1 MFDWHVFGSFVGY
14 LSLMLAIGFIFS
26 KRQESLGDYY
36 LGGRRMN
43 KWVVALSAQAS
54 DMSGWL
60 LMGLPGAIYVG
71 GFSEAWI
78 GIGLMI
84 GTYLNWK
91 IVAGR
96 LRRYSQ
102 ACGDAITIPDF
113 ICNRFRD
120 KTGISRMVAAVIILV
135 FFTFYTASGFVGA
148 AKLFTSTFGVPETL
162 SVCGVTVT
170 GYQLCLWV
178 AALVVVSYT
187 LLGGYMAVC
196 WTDVIQGS
204 LMFFAIVLIP
214 AVVVCNAGG
223 FASTVDQ
230 LNEINP
236 YLQSLFTNA
245 STGKAAGFIGLASC
259 MAWGLGYFGMPHIL
273 IRFMSIDDAAEIRG
287 SRRIAMTWVAVSL
300 AAATV
305 IGMVF
310 RLYLKQKGLTLAQV
324 GNDPE
329 KMFMVMINGIFSG
342 GFLMRVFAGI
352 FLSAIMAA
360 IMSTADSQ
368 LLVSSSSFSNDLYK
382 VVLRK
387 KAGNRELITV
397 SRLTVGA
404 VALAALIMAM
414 DTSSDF
420 FKVVMKMVSFAWAGF
435 GAAFGPLIL
444 LALFWKRTTLAG
456 AVAGMVTGAVTCF
469 VWKFVL
475 SADAALVAENP
486 VFSLYELAPGF
497 ALAFVATVVVSLLT
511 RKPDASVCDEFDR
524 VVGLIADKQK

>member
-162 SVCGVTVT
+162 SVC
-170 GYQLCLWV
+170 LPRSW
-178 AALVVVSYT
+178 
-187 LLGGYMAVC
+187 
-196 WTDVIQGS
+196 
-204 LMFFAIVLIP
+204 
-214 AVVVCNAGG
+214 
-223 FASTVDQ
+223 
-230 LNEINP
+230 
-236 YLQSLFTNA
+236 
-245 STGKAAGFIGLASC
+245 
-259 MAWGLGYFGMPHIL
+259 
-273 IRFMSIDDAAEIRG
+273 
-287 SRRIAMTWVAVSL
+287 
-300 AAATV
+300 
-305 IGMVF
+305 
-310 RLYLKQKGLTLAQV
+310 
-324 GNDPE
+324 
-329 KMFMVMINGIFSG
+329 
-342 GFLMRVFAGI
+342 
-352 FLSAIMAA
+352 
-360 IMSTADSQ
+360 
-368 LLVSSSSFSNDLYK
+368 
-382 VVLRK
+382 
-387 KAGNRELITV
+387 
-397 SRLTVGA
+397 
-404 VALAALIMAM
+404 
-414 DTSSDF
+414 
-420 FKVVMKMVSFAWAGF
+420 
-435 GAAFGPLIL
+435 
-444 LALFWKRTTLAG
+444 
-456 AVAGMVTGAVTCF
+456 
-469 VWKFVL
+469 
-475 SADAALVAENP
+475 
-486 VFSLYELAPGF
+486 
-497 ALAFVATVVVSLLT
+497 
-511 RKPDASVCDEFDR
+511 
-524 VVGLIADKQK
+524 